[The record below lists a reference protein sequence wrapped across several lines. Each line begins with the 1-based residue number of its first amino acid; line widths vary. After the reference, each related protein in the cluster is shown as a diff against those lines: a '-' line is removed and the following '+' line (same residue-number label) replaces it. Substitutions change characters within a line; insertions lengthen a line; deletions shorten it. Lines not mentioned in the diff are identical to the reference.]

1 MNMPDFPTFNYRT
14 VYFFWLSLFGIVFI
28 LSLIGQ
34 IKVKFPGAF
43 LYVSFV
49 NIFISVFTWIYQIML
64 DNTYTKYTF
73 EHKSSKSELKED
85 FDWYIRKES
94 INLMMSSFF
103 ICLFTLI
110 AIIVQFIE

>member
-1 MNMPDFPTFNYRT
+1 
-14 VYFFWLSLFGIVFI
+14 
-28 LSLIGQ
+28 
-34 IKVKFPGAF
+34 
-43 LYVSFV
+43 
-49 NIFISVFTWIYQIML
+49 ML